1 MIDITKKSN
10 LKYLIFGSLYIVEGL
25 QIAIALVLTPLY
37 LLQNNFSPE
46 IVTLSSGLIMIPWVL
61 KFLFGY
67 FIDSYAY
74 LGKKRLILFSG
85 IISAIT
91 LMIASLIDPSSFLIG
106 FILIMFLSHCSLG
119 FFDLSLDAW
128 AIDISLKKERGKI
141 SGSMTLGL
149 YTGMMLGNILL
160 GTIADKYY
168 FNIAFFS
175 GGLIILLITLIPL
188 FLKDNYTKKKTKK
201 VISNILSEIKNQK
214 ILLFLLFLSFVSLN
228 SGIISLA
235 VPLFMDISLHLDI
248 ATIGYISAIFSF
260 SRAAGS
266 FTFGTASDKWGR
278 KKIIFINIL
287 ITMII
292 TGFLIFINS
301 AFTLTIIYAILGF
314 LTGGLFAVVFAL
326 SMDKTNHRIAATQ
339 FGIFMAALNIG
350 ELAGGSISGTL
361 INIFDFNRAF
371 LYGTW
376 VLGPTIVI
384 FYIIHK
390 LHKK

>member
-25 QIAIALVLTPLY
+25 QIAIAWVLTPLY

>member
-25 QIAIALVLTPLY
+25 QIAIAWVLTPLY

-119 FFDLSLDAW
+119 FFDLSLDSW